1 MGVLDVWFKSDDLS
15 ELCDYWKVFTRCVRL
30 FVENLSQFIKTRLNC
45 PLPSAVLAMHLLDS
59 AKLSNSEQRLV
70 LT

>member
-15 ELCDYWKVFTRCVRL
+15 ELCDYWKVFARCVRAL
-30 FVENLSQFIKTRLNC
+30 GENMSQFIMKQLNC
-45 PLPSAVLAMHLLDS
+45 PLPSVVLAMHLLDS
-59 AKLSNSEQRLV
+59 GKLSDSEQRLV